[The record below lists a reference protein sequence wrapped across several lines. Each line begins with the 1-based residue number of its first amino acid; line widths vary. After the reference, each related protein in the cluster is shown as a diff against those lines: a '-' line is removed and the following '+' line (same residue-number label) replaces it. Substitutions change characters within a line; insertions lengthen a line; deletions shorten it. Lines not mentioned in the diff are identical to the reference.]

1 MKWPFKPWMG
11 SRQKNAALKE
21 LAVPM
26 GRLGGRANSG
36 ARCRA
41 KGQRLLDTRRE
52 PSRRL
57 RQVNLLHLPIDSPT
71 EESTLIRPV
80 DPQQSLCW
88 FFPSFSFFS
97 SFFWNGAC
105 CTPQAPLVDSN
116 YTAWHDGHSVG
127 LLPAEDEGG
136 VSSDT
141 SYRFLFFFY
150 RTSEGDCCLDGAVC
164 VGGGGDQQLQDD
176 MPATTWLV
184 TSVFI
189 FIFLTIVFYI
199 AK

>member
-1 MKWPFKPWMG
+1 MGGFKT
-11 SRQKNAALKE
+11 NAALKE

-26 GRLGGRANSG
+26 GRLGGRVNSG

-88 FFPSFSFFS
+88 FLPSFYFFPPFFLFY
-97 SFFWNGAC
+97 FFWNGAC

-141 SYRFLFFFY
+141 SYRFSLFY
-150 RTSEGDCCLDGAVC
+150 CTSEGDCCLDGAVC
-164 VGGGGDQQLQDD
+164 VVGGGDQQLQDD

-189 FIFLTIVFYI
+189 FIFLTIELYI
-199 AK
+199 DK